1 TVSGGNSK
9 TVTVP
14 SGGTG
19 HADFTISCVTPTGD
33 LTVTTATSGPS
44 APSSY
49 TVTVDGGQSRTI
61 AANNGSTT
69 YSGLT
74 ATDHTVALTDV
85 PTIRSVSGGNSK
97 TVTVPSGGTGHADF
111 TISCVTPT
119 GDLTVTTATTGPSAP
134 SSYTVTVDGGQ
145 SRTIAANNGSTTYNG
160 LSATDH
166 TVALTDVPANCTA
179 SGGNSKTVTVPSGG
193 TGHADF
199 TISCVTPTGD
209 LTVTTATTGPSSPS
223 SYTVTAALCQTRTIA
238 ANNGSTTYSGLTA
251 TDHTVALTDVPTNCT
266 VSGGNSKTVTVP
278 SGGTGHADFT
288 ISCVTP
294 TGDLTVTTA
303 TTGPSAPSSYT
314 VTVDGGQ
321 SRTIAANNGSTT
333 YNGLS
338 ATDHTVALT
347 DVPANCTASGGN
359 SKTVTVPSGGT
370 GHADFTITCS
380 APNQPPTAAFTSS
393 CSGLTCS
400 FTDQSTDPDG
410 SVIGWSWNFGDG
422 ATSNSRNP
430 SHPY

>member
-1 TVSGGNSK
+1 M
-9 TVTVP
+9 
-14 SGGTG
+14 
-19 HADFTISCVTPTGD
+19 
-33 LTVTTATSGPS
+33 TTS
-44 APSSY
+44 
-49 TVTVDGGQSRTI
+49 
-61 AANNGSTT
+61 
-69 YSGLT
+69 SGLT
-74 ATDHTVALTDV
+74 
-85 PTIRSVSGGNSK
+85 P
-97 TVTVPSGGTGHADF
+97 
-111 TISCVTPT
+111 
-119 GDLTVTTATTGPSAP
+119 
-134 SSYTVTVDGGQ
+134 
-145 SRTIAANNGSTTYNG
+145 
-160 LSATDH
+160 
-166 TVALTDVPANCTA
+166 
-179 SGGNSKTVTVPSGG
+179 
-193 TGHADF
+193 
-199 TISCVTPTGD
+199 
-209 LTVTTATTGPSSPS
+209 
-223 SYTVTAALCQTRTIA
+223 
-238 ANNGSTTYSGLTA
+238 

-278 SGGTGHADFT
+278 AGGTGHADFT

-410 SVIGWSWNFGDG
+410 SVVRWPWNFGDG

-430 SHPY
+430 SHPYCATGDYNGTLTLTDDAGATATPMSPTEPPLSPNPQHMAVV

>member
-1 TVSGGNSK
+1 TVALTDVPTNCTVSGGNSK

-33 LTVTTATSGPS
+33 VTASALTTGPS

-85 PTIRSVSGGNSK
+85 PTNCTVSGGNSK
-97 TVTVPSGGTGHADF
+97 TVTIPSGGTGHADF
-111 TISCVTPT
+111 TISCITPT
-119 GDLTVTTATTGPSAP
+119 GEPTATTATTGPGPP
-134 SSYTVTVDGGQ
+134 SSYTVPIDGREG
-145 SRTIAANNGSTTYNG
+145 RALAAHDGSTTYHG
-160 LSATDH
+160 LSAAH
-166 TVALTDVPANCTA
+166 
-179 SGGNSKTVTVPSGG
+179 
-193 TGHADF
+193 
-199 TISCVTPTGD
+199 
-209 LTVTTATTGPSSPS
+209 
-223 SYTVTAALCQTRTIA
+223 
-238 ANNGSTTYSGLTA
+238 
-251 TDHTVALTDVPTNCT
+251 
-266 VSGGNSKTVTVP
+266 
-278 SGGTGHADFT
+278 
-288 ISCVTP
+288 
-294 TGDLTVTTA
+294 
-303 TTGPSAPSSYT
+303 
-314 VTVDGGQ
+314 
-321 SRTIAANNGSTT
+321 
-333 YNGLS
+333 
-338 ATDHTVALT
+338 HTVALT

-410 SVIGWSWNFGDG
+410 SV
-422 ATSNSRNP
+422 
-430 SHPY
+430 

>member
-1 TVSGGNSK
+1 T
-9 TVTVP
+9 
-14 SGGTG
+14 
-19 HADFTISCVTPTGD
+19 
-33 LTVTTATSGPS
+33 
-44 APSSY
+44 
-49 TVTVDGGQSRTI
+49 
-61 AANNGSTT
+61 
-69 YSGLT
+69 
-74 ATDHTVALTDV
+74 
-85 PTIRSVSGGNSK
+85 VSGGNSK

-145 SRTIAANNGSTTYNG
+145 S
-160 LSATDH
+160 
-166 TVALTDVPANCTA
+166 
-179 SGGNSKTVTVPSGG
+179 
-193 TGHADF
+193 
-199 TISCVTPTGD
+199 
-209 LTVTTATTGPSSPS
+209 
-223 SYTVTAALCQTRTIA
+223 RTIA

-333 YNGLS
+333 YNGLT

-347 DVPANCTASGGN
+347 DVPTNCTASGGN

-370 GHADFTITCS
+370 GHADFTITCT
-380 APNQPPTAAFTSS
+380 APNQPPTAAFTAS

-410 SVIGWSWNFGDG
+410 SVTNWNWSFGDG
-422 ATSNSRNP
+422 QTSTARNP
-430 SHPY
+430 SHPYSAGGTYNVTLTVTDNQGATDQVTNPVSPSAPNQPPSVTAGGEQTVLVGALFTLDGASFSDPDNDAPWTVTIDWGDGTSTTFPTSNEGSINGNHSYPITITPADYTLRVTVTD